1 MALRLA
7 PRNVFARV
15 VEGSIRFCQWIDDPM
30 AAILVRA
37 LSAVN
42 PGKVG
47 AAAVTSGSGNLLVRI
62 LADPVV
68 KHHRLRTPGA
78 APSTPRHG
86 IEGLQFRVKEVFVY
100 LLRSVFL
107 TVCSVRLIV
116 IQQGR
121 QIQMPQDPHG
131 IHRVMER
138 VMSGVAFRK

>member
-1 MALRLA
+1 
-7 PRNVFARV
+7 
-15 VEGSIRFCQWIDDPM
+15 M

-47 AAAVTSGSGNLLVRI
+47 AAAVTSGSGDLLVRI

-68 KHHRLRTPGA
+68 KHHRTRTPGA
-78 APSTPRHG
+78 VPSAPRHG
-86 IEGLQFRVKEVFVY
+86 GEGLRLCVKEILVH
-100 LLRSVFL
+100 LLQTVFL
-107 TVCSVRLIV
+107 TVWNVRVIV